1 MDQKYNIDTYI
12 SVEICYK
19 DFVQYSKSTGVEKKD
34 ASEFYDQL
42 HALFDKKRTV
52 HPVSLGDS
60 LDSLHSNTEPVMPLS
75 DDSQIN
81 IATSTVTSP
90 SLSSGS
96 LGRDYRC
103 HSSFSRGSVESCCSE
118 SPSCSSVSESDFSS
132 PPAKPP
138 KKKKTEAV

>member
-1 MDQKYNIDTYI
+1 M
-12 SVEICYK
+12 
-19 DFVQYSKSTGVEKKD
+19 
-34 ASEFYDQL
+34 
-42 HALFDKKRTV
+42 
-52 HPVSLGDS
+52 SLGDS

-81 IATSTVTSP
+81 IATSPVTSP

-96 LGRDYRC
+96 LGRDYRP

-138 KKKKTEAV
+138 KKIKLKQSKVLAHLENMHAGQLSLNESIQ